1 MARVDQGK
9 ELTAIMVTP
18 SHLFEMLY
26 YNQDAFRDQTMY
38 ITLLRECVSVYF
50 IFKIY
55 SIFCLLTGLSCYYRH
70 VARVS
75 SHKKVKDSTQTVSRG
90 G

>member
-55 SIFCLLTGLSCYYRH
+55 SIF
-70 VARVS
+70 
-75 SHKKVKDSTQTVSRG
+75 
-90 G
+90 